1 MSARR
6 GAAHWPALSC
16 VRRAA
21 DVAVFVTFSL
31 GRERMRMLLR
41 LGLYLGVL
49 GLLTAVALVLGPH
62 LTLPS
67 WLVPDPKA
75 STETTVLGWTC
86 SVLNVCMYAS
96 PLGVVYETAC
106 SRKAKRCELVAWV

>member
-49 GLLTAVALVLGPH
+49 GLPAPHQARRGALRAGSL
-62 LTLPS
+62 
-67 WLVPDPKA
+67 
-75 STETTVLGWTC
+75 
-86 SVLNVCMYAS
+86 
-96 PLGVVYETAC
+96 
-106 SRKAKRCELVAWV
+106 